1 MVVAYNLTIHTL
13 GGFFVILILLTDCID
28 FAIVLKI
35 NWLKRLNWQVHFK
48 NTNGCNNNIVNIETD
63 PELCSLYGIKSNSRL
78 NSLQYF
84 HVTDGLHPNI
94 AYDIFEGIAVDVMDD
109 VLLGQISVSNV
120 FTIDFVNKAIASF
133 EYSKIDRK
141 NKPQPFK

>member
-1 MVVAYNLTIHTL
+1 MYRFCNCTKDKLIKKVDIDKFILRTQKGYNN
-13 GGFFVILILLTDCID
+13 D
-28 FAIVLKI
+28 IVD
-35 NWLKRLNWQVHFK
+35 
-48 NTNGCNNNIVNIETD
+48 IEAD
-63 PELCSLYGIKSNSRL
+63 PELCSLYGIKSNLRL

-84 HVTDGLHPNI
+84 HVTDGLHPDI